1 VPERRRRP
9 GLAAAAAR
17 RGRGTEA
24 VIDNT
29 LRLLARVERTDD
41 VLAGWARA

>member
-1 VPERRRRP
+1 VAGVPPEY
-9 GLAAAAAR
+9 A
-17 RGRGTEA
+17 EA

-41 VLAGWARA
+41 VLARWAAAAGRGADAPGLR